1 LIGVEDNEMFSKKS
15 LPITLAFVLLVA
27 LAGLGLGYGAWTDQL
42 NISSN
47 AITGNLSVVFYGDS
61 VTNPGPT
68 GTVLCPATFGEKTIT
83 ISVTNAAPGYH
94 CTYDVAILNTGSIS
108 ARINTPVVVK
118 NIEAGEADYWKV
130 NLYGS
135 FPRTLAPGTDVAWG
149 YVEFAVPVGE
159 TAHENE
165 ATSITVTISAEQVVP

>member
-1 LIGVEDNEMFSKKS
+1 MDENKMFSKTA
-15 LPITLAFVLLVA
+15 LPITLAFILLVA

-42 NISSN
+42 NISGN
-47 AITGNLSVVFYGDS
+47 AVTGNLNVVFYGDT

-68 GTVLCPATFGEKTIT
+68 STALCPATFGEKSIT
-83 ISVTNAAPGYH
+83 ISVTNATPGYH

-118 NIEAGEADYWKV
+118 NIDSGEADYWKV

-135 FPRTLAPGTDVAWG
+135 FPKTVAAGGDVAWG
-149 YVEFAVPVGE
+149 YIEFAVPADE
-159 TAHENE
+159 TGHENE
-165 ATSITVTISAEQVVP
+165 ATSVTITINAEQVVP